1 MAEANK
7 EQKEQPVDIQKQ
19 YLIEKFG
26 SLIKQIGDGYGA
38 PLQEEL
44 IRRLEK
50 TIADFHDEVTN
61 LIEEMRTRS
70 QERYEK
76 LRSIWE
82 HEISDEA
89 PSDSGEPVETEEE
102 EQPPEM
108 SDWERRLE
116 EKKLQR
122 EKQQSKSEEKEK
134 KKKKGLLGLKKK

>member
-7 EQKEQPVDIQKQ
+7 EQKEHPVDSQKQ

-61 LIEEMRTRS
+61 LLEEMRTRS

-76 LRSIWE
+76 LRSIWTQ
-82 HEISDEA
+82 EITDEA
-89 PSDSGEPVETEEE
+89 SPSPVEAEETEED
-102 EQPPEM
+102 EQPEM